1 MALIK
6 QAPEEGTPQIKD
18 LIGQR
23 FQMDE
28 KTFTL
33 LCHQHLCWGHI
44 GIPLF
49 SGVGVVLTFCF
60 YTVS

>member
-28 KTFTL
+28 KTASMLGAHRDSFVL
-33 LCHQHLCWGHI
+33 WRWCRSHI
-44 GIPLF
+44 LF
-49 SGVGVVLTFCF
+49 LHSILKMA
-60 YTVS
+60 